1 VAKGSEKPLVFS
13 ALFERRYDQ
22 TTGNFTP
29 QTVTSDELQD
39 LIVTLR
45 AETGISLSVGNPA
58 NFLKDFLRSK
68 TRNEQWPAEIAAAG
82 YTARQSYS
90 EGCRFPPR
98 FDPGFPLRTDP
109 A

>member
-1 VAKGSEKPLVFS
+1 MAKGSEKPLVFS